1 MYRYAI
7 YQRDSN
13 YQGQILLG
21 TWDEQ
26 GNPIE
31 LTLPHMSHLY
41 YVDELH
47 NDELGTNYKT
57 LTGKNLTR
65 IDFQNSSLRFK
76 WIEDHPATK
85 IYDCLDP
92 VTEFLHE
99 RFWEV
104 NEDPEF
110 QRFPLKI
117 YMYDIET
124 GNVKKGIKFFLM
136 FLFVGVFFLG
146 ILLAILIMNIINYK
160 SLDSEI
166 MSNHV
171 EINTYED
178 SDSGTMYSPTYY
190 YNIRGKEYK
199 CSSQGSSSIM
209 PSTKNR
215 KVYFDSKNPSR
226 CMTDYSRGNN
236 KWILLFLL
244 LPIVF
249 ISVAVYNIIKVNK
262 RIKLINELNTTGKL
276 VKNLPYRLENTGM
289 SVNGV
294 QIQRPVV
301 DYTLPSGTTITL
313 QGDPRH
319 DKKVA
324 DKDGMVDLI
333 IDEANPNNYFI
344 DFEINRLSGN
354 LPTDYYTNDQIF
366 QNNGN
371 NNFMNQQDNQ
381 KYINN
386 NINNQNN

>member
-1 MYRYAI
+1 
-7 YQRDSN
+7 
-13 YQGQILLG
+13 
-21 TWDEQ
+21 
-26 GNPIE
+26 
-31 LTLPHMSHLY
+31 
-41 YVDELH
+41 
-47 NDELGTNYKT
+47 
-57 LTGKNLTR
+57 
-65 IDFQNSSLRFK
+65 
-76 WIEDHPATK
+76 
-85 IYDCLDP
+85 
-92 VTEFLHE
+92 
-99 RFWEV
+99 
-104 NEDPEF
+104 
-110 QRFPLKI
+110 
-117 YMYDIET
+117 MYDIDT
-124 GNVKKGIKFFLM
+124 SNVKKGIKFFLM
-136 FLFVGVFFLG
+136 FLLVGIFFLG

-166 MSNHV
+166 VPNHI
-171 EINTYED
+171 EINTYKD
-178 SDSGTMYSPTYY
+178 SDGDTMYSPTYY

-199 CSSQGSSSIM
+199 CSSQGGSSIM

-215 KVYFDSKNPSR
+215 KVYFDSKNPTR

-249 ISVAVYNIIKVNK
+249 IGTAVYNIIKVNK
-262 RIKLINELNTTGKL
+262 RIKLINNLNTTGKL

-289 SVNGV
+289 SFNGI
-294 QIQRPVV
+294 QIQKPVV
-301 DYTLPSGTTITL
+301 DYTLPSGTTINL

-324 DKDGMVDLI
+324 DKDGMVDLV

-354 LPTDYYTNDQIF
+354 LPTDYYTNNQIF

-381 KYINN
+381 QYINN

>member
-1 MYRYAI
+1 
-7 YQRDSN
+7 
-13 YQGQILLG
+13 
-21 TWDEQ
+21 
-26 GNPIE
+26 
-31 LTLPHMSHLY
+31 
-41 YVDELH
+41 
-47 NDELGTNYKT
+47 
-57 LTGKNLTR
+57 
-65 IDFQNSSLRFK
+65 
-76 WIEDHPATK
+76 
-85 IYDCLDP
+85 
-92 VTEFLHE
+92 
-99 RFWEV
+99 
-104 NEDPEF
+104 
-110 QRFPLKI
+110 
-117 YMYDIET
+117 MYDIDT

-136 FLFVGVFFLG
+136 FLVVGVFFLG

-178 SDSGTMYSPTYY
+178 SDGGTMYSPTYY

-226 CMTDYSRGNN
+226 CMTDYSRGSN

-381 KYINN
+381 QYISN

>member
-1 MYRYAI
+1 
-7 YQRDSN
+7 
-13 YQGQILLG
+13 
-21 TWDEQ
+21 
-26 GNPIE
+26 
-31 LTLPHMSHLY
+31 
-41 YVDELH
+41 
-47 NDELGTNYKT
+47 
-57 LTGKNLTR
+57 
-65 IDFQNSSLRFK
+65 
-76 WIEDHPATK
+76 
-85 IYDCLDP
+85 
-92 VTEFLHE
+92 
-99 RFWEV
+99 
-104 NEDPEF
+104 
-110 QRFPLKI
+110 
-117 YMYDIET
+117 MYDIDT
-124 GNVKKGIKFFLM
+124 SNVKKGIKFFLM
-136 FLFVGVFFLG
+136 FLLVGIFFLG

-171 EINTYED
+171 EINTYKD
-178 SDSGTMYSPTYY
+178 SDGDTMYSPIYY

-199 CSSQGSSSIM
+199 CSSQGGSSIM

-215 KVYFDSKNPSR
+215 KVYFDSKNPTR

-249 ISVAVYNIIKVNK
+249 IGTAVCNIIKVNK
-262 RIKLINELNTTGKL
+262 RIKLINDLNTTGKL

-289 SVNGV
+289 SVNGI
-294 QIQRPVV
+294 QIQKPVV

-324 DKDGMVDLI
+324 DKDGMVDLV

-354 LPTDYYTNDQIF
+354 LPTDYYTNNQTF

-381 KYINN
+381 QYINN

>member
-1 MYRYAI
+1 
-7 YQRDSN
+7 
-13 YQGQILLG
+13 
-21 TWDEQ
+21 
-26 GNPIE
+26 
-31 LTLPHMSHLY
+31 
-41 YVDELH
+41 
-47 NDELGTNYKT
+47 
-57 LTGKNLTR
+57 
-65 IDFQNSSLRFK
+65 
-76 WIEDHPATK
+76 
-85 IYDCLDP
+85 
-92 VTEFLHE
+92 
-99 RFWEV
+99 
-104 NEDPEF
+104 
-110 QRFPLKI
+110 
-117 YMYDIET
+117 MYDIDT
-124 GNVKKGIKFFLM
+124 SNVKKGIKFFLM
-136 FLFVGVFFLG
+136 FLLVGIFFLG

-171 EINTYED
+171 EINTYKD
-178 SDSGTMYSPTYY
+178 SDGDTMYSPIYY

-199 CSSQGSSSIM
+199 CSSQGGSSIM

-215 KVYFDSKNPSR
+215 KVYFDSKNPTR

-249 ISVAVYNIIKVNK
+249 IGTAVYNIIKVNK
-262 RIKLINELNTTGKL
+262 RIKLINDLNTTGKL

-289 SVNGV
+289 SVNGIR
-294 QIQRPVV
+294 IQKPVV

-381 KYINN
+381 QYINN

>member
-1 MYRYAI
+1 
-7 YQRDSN
+7 
-13 YQGQILLG
+13 
-21 TWDEQ
+21 
-26 GNPIE
+26 
-31 LTLPHMSHLY
+31 
-41 YVDELH
+41 
-47 NDELGTNYKT
+47 
-57 LTGKNLTR
+57 
-65 IDFQNSSLRFK
+65 
-76 WIEDHPATK
+76 
-85 IYDCLDP
+85 
-92 VTEFLHE
+92 
-99 RFWEV
+99 
-104 NEDPEF
+104 
-110 QRFPLKI
+110 
-117 YMYDIET
+117 MYDIDT
-124 GNVKKGIKFFLM
+124 SNVKKGIKFFLM
-136 FLFVGVFFLG
+136 FLLVGIFFLG

-171 EINTYED
+171 EINTYKD
-178 SDSGTMYSPTYY
+178 SDGDTMYSPIYY

-199 CSSQGSSSIM
+199 CSSQGGSSIM

-215 KVYFDSKNPSR
+215 KVYFDSKNPTR

-249 ISVAVYNIIKVNK
+249 IGTAVYNIIKVNK
-262 RIKLINELNTTGKL
+262 RIKLINDLNTTGKL

-289 SVNGV
+289 SVNGI
-294 QIQRPVV
+294 QIQKPVV

-313 QGDPRH
+313 QGNPRH

-381 KYINN
+381 QYINN

>member
-1 MYRYAI
+1 
-7 YQRDSN
+7 
-13 YQGQILLG
+13 
-21 TWDEQ
+21 
-26 GNPIE
+26 
-31 LTLPHMSHLY
+31 
-41 YVDELH
+41 
-47 NDELGTNYKT
+47 
-57 LTGKNLTR
+57 
-65 IDFQNSSLRFK
+65 
-76 WIEDHPATK
+76 
-85 IYDCLDP
+85 
-92 VTEFLHE
+92 
-99 RFWEV
+99 
-104 NEDPEF
+104 
-110 QRFPLKI
+110 
-117 YMYDIET
+117 MYDIDT
-124 GNVKKGIKFFLM
+124 SNVKKGIKFFLM
-136 FLFVGVFFLG
+136 FLFAGVFLLG

-166 MSNHV
+166 VPNHI
-171 EINTYED
+171 EINTYKD
-178 SDSGTMYSPTYY
+178 SDGDTMYSPIYY

-199 CSSQGSSSIM
+199 CSSQGGSSIM

-215 KVYFDSKNPSR
+215 KVYFDSKNTTR

-249 ISVAVYNIIKVNK
+249 IGTAVYNIIKVNK
-262 RIKLINELNTTGKL
+262 RIKLINNLNTTGKL

-289 SVNGV
+289 SFNGI
-294 QIQRPVV
+294 QIQKPVV
-301 DYTLPSGTTITL
+301 DYTLPSGTTINL

-324 DKDGMVDLI
+324 DKDGMVDLV

-354 LPTDYYTNDQIF
+354 LPTDYYTNNQIF

-381 KYINN
+381 QYINN

>member
-1 MYRYAI
+1 
-7 YQRDSN
+7 
-13 YQGQILLG
+13 
-21 TWDEQ
+21 
-26 GNPIE
+26 
-31 LTLPHMSHLY
+31 
-41 YVDELH
+41 
-47 NDELGTNYKT
+47 
-57 LTGKNLTR
+57 
-65 IDFQNSSLRFK
+65 
-76 WIEDHPATK
+76 
-85 IYDCLDP
+85 
-92 VTEFLHE
+92 
-99 RFWEV
+99 
-104 NEDPEF
+104 
-110 QRFPLKI
+110 
-117 YMYDIET
+117 MYDIDT
-124 GNVKKGIKFFLM
+124 SNVKKGIKFLLM

-166 MSNHV
+166 MPNHV

-178 SDSGTMYSPTYY
+178 SDGGTMYSPTYY

-226 CMTDYSRGNN
+226 CMTDYSRGSN

>member
-1 MYRYAI
+1 
-7 YQRDSN
+7 
-13 YQGQILLG
+13 
-21 TWDEQ
+21 
-26 GNPIE
+26 
-31 LTLPHMSHLY
+31 
-41 YVDELH
+41 
-47 NDELGTNYKT
+47 
-57 LTGKNLTR
+57 
-65 IDFQNSSLRFK
+65 
-76 WIEDHPATK
+76 
-85 IYDCLDP
+85 
-92 VTEFLHE
+92 
-99 RFWEV
+99 
-104 NEDPEF
+104 
-110 QRFPLKI
+110 
-117 YMYDIET
+117 MYDIDT
-124 GNVKKGIKFFLM
+124 SNVKKGIKFFLM
-136 FLFVGVFFLG
+136 FLLVGIFFLG

-166 MSNHV
+166 VPNHI
-171 EINTYED
+171 EINTYKD
-178 SDSGTMYSPTYY
+178 SDGDTMYSPIYY

-199 CSSQGSSSIM
+199 CLSQGGSSIM

-215 KVYFDSKNPSR
+215 KVYFDSKNPTR

-249 ISVAVYNIIKVNK
+249 IGTAVYNIIKVNK
-262 RIKLINELNTTGKL
+262 RIKLINNLNTTGKL

-289 SVNGV
+289 SFNGI
-294 QIQRPVV
+294 QIQKPVV

-354 LPTDYYTNDQIF
+354 LPTDYYTNNQTF

-381 KYINN
+381 QYINN
-386 NINNQNN
+386 NINNQNNWLF

>member
-1 MYRYAI
+1 
-7 YQRDSN
+7 
-13 YQGQILLG
+13 
-21 TWDEQ
+21 
-26 GNPIE
+26 
-31 LTLPHMSHLY
+31 
-41 YVDELH
+41 
-47 NDELGTNYKT
+47 
-57 LTGKNLTR
+57 
-65 IDFQNSSLRFK
+65 
-76 WIEDHPATK
+76 
-85 IYDCLDP
+85 
-92 VTEFLHE
+92 
-99 RFWEV
+99 
-104 NEDPEF
+104 
-110 QRFPLKI
+110 
-117 YMYDIET
+117 MYDIDT
-124 GNVKKGIKFFLM
+124 SNVKKGIKFFLM
-136 FLFVGVFFLG
+136 FLLVGIFFLG

-171 EINTYED
+171 EINTYKD
-178 SDSGTMYSPTYY
+178 SDGDTMYSPIYY

-199 CSSQGSSSIM
+199 CSSQGGSSIM

-215 KVYFDSKNPSR
+215 KVYFDSKNPTR

-249 ISVAVYNIIKVNK
+249 IGTAVYNIIKVNK
-262 RIKLINELNTTGKL
+262 RIKLINNLNTTGKL

-289 SVNGV
+289 SVNGI
-294 QIQRPVV
+294 QIQKPVV

-324 DKDGMVDLI
+324 DKDGMVDLV

-354 LPTDYYTNDQIF
+354 LPTDYYTNNQTF

-381 KYINN
+381 QYINN

>member
-1 MYRYAI
+1 
-7 YQRDSN
+7 
-13 YQGQILLG
+13 
-21 TWDEQ
+21 
-26 GNPIE
+26 
-31 LTLPHMSHLY
+31 
-41 YVDELH
+41 
-47 NDELGTNYKT
+47 
-57 LTGKNLTR
+57 
-65 IDFQNSSLRFK
+65 
-76 WIEDHPATK
+76 
-85 IYDCLDP
+85 
-92 VTEFLHE
+92 
-99 RFWEV
+99 
-104 NEDPEF
+104 
-110 QRFPLKI
+110 
-117 YMYDIET
+117 MYDIDT
-124 GNVKKGIKFFLM
+124 SNVKKGIKFFLM
-136 FLFVGVFFLG
+136 FLLVGIFFLG

-171 EINTYED
+171 EINTYKD
-178 SDSGTMYSPTYY
+178 SDGDTMYSPIYY

-199 CSSQGSSSIM
+199 CSSQGGSSIM

-215 KVYFDSKNPSR
+215 KVYFDSKNPTR

-249 ISVAVYNIIKVNK
+249 IGTAVCNIIKVNK
-262 RIKLINELNTTGKL
+262 RIKLINDLNTTGKL

-289 SVNGV
+289 SVNGI
-294 QIQRPVV
+294 QIQKPVV
-301 DYTLPSGTTITL
+301 YYTLPSGTTITL

-324 DKDGMVDLI
+324 DKDGMVDLV

-381 KYINN
+381 QYINN

>member
-1 MYRYAI
+1 
-7 YQRDSN
+7 
-13 YQGQILLG
+13 
-21 TWDEQ
+21 
-26 GNPIE
+26 
-31 LTLPHMSHLY
+31 
-41 YVDELH
+41 
-47 NDELGTNYKT
+47 
-57 LTGKNLTR
+57 
-65 IDFQNSSLRFK
+65 
-76 WIEDHPATK
+76 
-85 IYDCLDP
+85 
-92 VTEFLHE
+92 
-99 RFWEV
+99 
-104 NEDPEF
+104 
-110 QRFPLKI
+110 
-117 YMYDIET
+117 MYDIDT
-124 GNVKKGIKFFLM
+124 SNVKKGIKFFLM
-136 FLFVGVFFLG
+136 FLFAGVFLLG

-166 MSNHV
+166 VPNHI
-171 EINTYED
+171 EINTYKD
-178 SDSGTMYSPTYY
+178 SDGDTMYSPIYY

-199 CSSQGSSSIM
+199 CSSQGGSSIM

-215 KVYFDSKNPSR
+215 KVYFDSKNPTR

-249 ISVAVYNIIKVNK
+249 IGTAVYNIIKVNK

-289 SVNGV
+289 SINGV

-381 KYINN
+381 QYINN

>member
-1 MYRYAI
+1 
-7 YQRDSN
+7 
-13 YQGQILLG
+13 
-21 TWDEQ
+21 
-26 GNPIE
+26 
-31 LTLPHMSHLY
+31 
-41 YVDELH
+41 
-47 NDELGTNYKT
+47 
-57 LTGKNLTR
+57 
-65 IDFQNSSLRFK
+65 
-76 WIEDHPATK
+76 
-85 IYDCLDP
+85 
-92 VTEFLHE
+92 
-99 RFWEV
+99 
-104 NEDPEF
+104 
-110 QRFPLKI
+110 
-117 YMYDIET
+117 MYDIDT
-124 GNVKKGIKFFLM
+124 SNVKKGIKFFLM
-136 FLFVGVFFLG
+136 FLLVGIFFLG

-171 EINTYED
+171 EINTYKD
-178 SDSGTMYSPTYY
+178 SDGDTMYSPIYY

-199 CSSQGSSSIM
+199 CSSQGGSSIM

-215 KVYFDSKNPSR
+215 KVYFDSKNPTR

-236 KWILLFLL
+236 KCILLFLL

-249 ISVAVYNIIKVNK
+249 IGTAVYNIIKVNK
-262 RIKLINELNTTGKL
+262 RIKLINDLNTTGKL

-289 SVNGV
+289 SVNGI
-294 QIQRPVV
+294 QIQKPVV

-324 DKDGMVDLI
+324 DKDGMVDLV

-354 LPTDYYTNDQIF
+354 LPTDYYTNNQTF

-381 KYINN
+381 QYINN
-386 NINNQNN
+386 NINNQNNWLF

>member
-1 MYRYAI
+1 
-7 YQRDSN
+7 
-13 YQGQILLG
+13 
-21 TWDEQ
+21 
-26 GNPIE
+26 
-31 LTLPHMSHLY
+31 
-41 YVDELH
+41 
-47 NDELGTNYKT
+47 
-57 LTGKNLTR
+57 
-65 IDFQNSSLRFK
+65 
-76 WIEDHPATK
+76 
-85 IYDCLDP
+85 
-92 VTEFLHE
+92 
-99 RFWEV
+99 
-104 NEDPEF
+104 
-110 QRFPLKI
+110 
-117 YMYDIET
+117 MYDIDT
-124 GNVKKGIKFFLM
+124 SNVKKGIKFFLM
-136 FLFVGVFFLG
+136 FLLAGVFLLG

-166 MSNHV
+166 MPNHI
-171 EINTYED
+171 EINTYKN
-178 SDSGTMYSPTYY
+178 SDGDTMYSPIYY

-199 CSSQGSSSIM
+199 CSSQGGSSIM

-215 KVYFDSKNPSR
+215 KVYFDSKNPTR

-249 ISVAVYNIIKVNK
+249 IGTAVYNIIKVNK
-262 RIKLINELNTTGKL
+262 RIKLINNLNTTGKL

-289 SVNGV
+289 SFNGI
-294 QIQRPVV
+294 QIQKPVV

-324 DKDGMVDLI
+324 DKDGMVDLV

-354 LPTDYYTNDQIF
+354 LPTDYYTNNQTF

-381 KYINN
+381 QYINN

>member
-1 MYRYAI
+1 
-7 YQRDSN
+7 
-13 YQGQILLG
+13 
-21 TWDEQ
+21 
-26 GNPIE
+26 
-31 LTLPHMSHLY
+31 
-41 YVDELH
+41 
-47 NDELGTNYKT
+47 
-57 LTGKNLTR
+57 
-65 IDFQNSSLRFK
+65 
-76 WIEDHPATK
+76 
-85 IYDCLDP
+85 
-92 VTEFLHE
+92 
-99 RFWEV
+99 
-104 NEDPEF
+104 
-110 QRFPLKI
+110 
-117 YMYDIET
+117 
-124 GNVKKGIKFFLM
+124 
-136 FLFVGVFFLG
+136 
-146 ILLAILIMNIINYK
+146 MNIINYK

-166 MSNHV
+166 VPNHI
-171 EINTYED
+171 EINTYKD
-178 SDSGTMYSPTYY
+178 SDGDTMYSPIYY

-199 CSSQGSSSIM
+199 CSSQGGSSIM

-215 KVYFDSKNPSR
+215 KVYFDSKSPTR

-289 SVNGV
+289 SINGV

>member
-1 MYRYAI
+1 
-7 YQRDSN
+7 
-13 YQGQILLG
+13 
-21 TWDEQ
+21 
-26 GNPIE
+26 
-31 LTLPHMSHLY
+31 
-41 YVDELH
+41 
-47 NDELGTNYKT
+47 
-57 LTGKNLTR
+57 
-65 IDFQNSSLRFK
+65 
-76 WIEDHPATK
+76 
-85 IYDCLDP
+85 
-92 VTEFLHE
+92 
-99 RFWEV
+99 
-104 NEDPEF
+104 
-110 QRFPLKI
+110 
-117 YMYDIET
+117 MYDIDT
-124 GNVKKGIKFFLM
+124 SNVKKGIKFFLM
-136 FLFVGVFFLG
+136 FLFAGVFLLG

-166 MSNHV
+166 VPNHI
-171 EINTYED
+171 EINTYKD
-178 SDSGTMYSPTYY
+178 SDGDTMYSPIYY

-199 CSSQGSSSIM
+199 CSSQGGSSIM

-215 KVYFDSKNPSR
+215 KVYFDSKNPTR

-289 SVNGV
+289 SINGV

-366 QNNGN
+366 QNNVN

>member
-1 MYRYAI
+1 
-7 YQRDSN
+7 
-13 YQGQILLG
+13 
-21 TWDEQ
+21 
-26 GNPIE
+26 
-31 LTLPHMSHLY
+31 
-41 YVDELH
+41 
-47 NDELGTNYKT
+47 
-57 LTGKNLTR
+57 
-65 IDFQNSSLRFK
+65 
-76 WIEDHPATK
+76 
-85 IYDCLDP
+85 
-92 VTEFLHE
+92 
-99 RFWEV
+99 
-104 NEDPEF
+104 
-110 QRFPLKI
+110 
-117 YMYDIET
+117 MYDIDT
-124 GNVKKGIKFFLM
+124 SNVKKGIKFFLM
-136 FLFVGVFFLG
+136 FLLVGIFFLG

-171 EINTYED
+171 EINTYKD
-178 SDSGTMYSPTYY
+178 SDGDTMYSPIYY

-199 CSSQGSSSIM
+199 CSSQGGSSIM

-215 KVYFDSKNPSR
+215 KVYFDSKNPTR

-249 ISVAVYNIIKVNK
+249 IGTAVYNIIKVNK
-262 RIKLINELNTTGKL
+262 RIKLINDLNTTGKL

-289 SVNGV
+289 SVNGI
-294 QIQRPVV
+294 QIQKPVV

-381 KYINN
+381 QYINN

>member
-1 MYRYAI
+1 
-7 YQRDSN
+7 
-13 YQGQILLG
+13 
-21 TWDEQ
+21 
-26 GNPIE
+26 
-31 LTLPHMSHLY
+31 
-41 YVDELH
+41 
-47 NDELGTNYKT
+47 
-57 LTGKNLTR
+57 
-65 IDFQNSSLRFK
+65 
-76 WIEDHPATK
+76 
-85 IYDCLDP
+85 
-92 VTEFLHE
+92 
-99 RFWEV
+99 
-104 NEDPEF
+104 
-110 QRFPLKI
+110 
-117 YMYDIET
+117 MYDIDT
-124 GNVKKGIKFFLM
+124 SNVKKGIKFFLM

-262 RIKLINELNTTGKL
+262 RIKLINKLNTTGKL

-319 DKKVA
+319 DKKIA

-381 KYINN
+381 QYINN
-386 NINNQNN
+386 NISNQNN

>member
-1 MYRYAI
+1 
-7 YQRDSN
+7 
-13 YQGQILLG
+13 
-21 TWDEQ
+21 
-26 GNPIE
+26 
-31 LTLPHMSHLY
+31 
-41 YVDELH
+41 
-47 NDELGTNYKT
+47 
-57 LTGKNLTR
+57 
-65 IDFQNSSLRFK
+65 
-76 WIEDHPATK
+76 
-85 IYDCLDP
+85 
-92 VTEFLHE
+92 
-99 RFWEV
+99 
-104 NEDPEF
+104 
-110 QRFPLKI
+110 
-117 YMYDIET
+117 MYDIDT
-124 GNVKKGIKFFLM
+124 SNVKKGIKFFLM
-136 FLFVGVFFLG
+136 FLLAGVFLLG

-166 MSNHV
+166 VPNHI
-171 EINTYED
+171 EINTYKN
-178 SDSGTMYSPTYY
+178 SDGDTMYSPIYY

-199 CSSQGSSSIM
+199 CSSQGGSSIM

-215 KVYFDSKNPSR
+215 KVYFDSKNPTR

-249 ISVAVYNIIKVNK
+249 IGTAVYNIIKVNK
-262 RIKLINELNTTGKL
+262 RIKLINNLNTTGKL

-289 SVNGV
+289 SFNGI
-294 QIQRPVV
+294 QIQKPVV

-324 DKDGMVDLI
+324 DKDGMVDLV

-354 LPTDYYTNDQIF
+354 LPTDYYTNNQIF

-381 KYINN
+381 QYINN

>member
-1 MYRYAI
+1 
-7 YQRDSN
+7 
-13 YQGQILLG
+13 
-21 TWDEQ
+21 
-26 GNPIE
+26 
-31 LTLPHMSHLY
+31 
-41 YVDELH
+41 
-47 NDELGTNYKT
+47 
-57 LTGKNLTR
+57 
-65 IDFQNSSLRFK
+65 
-76 WIEDHPATK
+76 
-85 IYDCLDP
+85 
-92 VTEFLHE
+92 
-99 RFWEV
+99 
-104 NEDPEF
+104 
-110 QRFPLKI
+110 
-117 YMYDIET
+117 MYDIDT
-124 GNVKKGIKFFLM
+124 SNVKKGIKFFLM
-136 FLFVGVFFLG
+136 FLLVGIFFLG

-171 EINTYED
+171 EINTYKD
-178 SDSGTMYSPTYY
+178 SDGDTMYSPIYY

-199 CSSQGSSSIM
+199 CSTQGGSSIM

-215 KVYFDSKNPSR
+215 KVYFDSKNPTR

-249 ISVAVYNIIKVNK
+249 IGTAVCNIIKVNK
-262 RIKLINELNTTGKL
+262 RIKLINDLNTTGKL

-289 SVNGV
+289 SVNGI
-294 QIQRPVV
+294 QIQKPVV

-354 LPTDYYTNDQIF
+354 LPTDYYTNNQTF

-381 KYINN
+381 QYINN

>member
-1 MYRYAI
+1 
-7 YQRDSN
+7 
-13 YQGQILLG
+13 
-21 TWDEQ
+21 
-26 GNPIE
+26 
-31 LTLPHMSHLY
+31 
-41 YVDELH
+41 
-47 NDELGTNYKT
+47 
-57 LTGKNLTR
+57 
-65 IDFQNSSLRFK
+65 
-76 WIEDHPATK
+76 
-85 IYDCLDP
+85 
-92 VTEFLHE
+92 
-99 RFWEV
+99 
-104 NEDPEF
+104 
-110 QRFPLKI
+110 
-117 YMYDIET
+117 MYDIDT
-124 GNVKKGIKFFLM
+124 RNVKKGIKFFLM
-136 FLFVGVFFLG
+136 FLVVGVFFLG

-178 SDSGTMYSPTYY
+178 SDGGTMYSPTYY

-226 CMTDYSRGNN
+226 CMTDYSRGSN

-319 DKKVA
+319 DKKVV

-381 KYINN
+381 QYINN

>member
-1 MYRYAI
+1 
-7 YQRDSN
+7 
-13 YQGQILLG
+13 
-21 TWDEQ
+21 
-26 GNPIE
+26 
-31 LTLPHMSHLY
+31 
-41 YVDELH
+41 
-47 NDELGTNYKT
+47 
-57 LTGKNLTR
+57 
-65 IDFQNSSLRFK
+65 
-76 WIEDHPATK
+76 
-85 IYDCLDP
+85 
-92 VTEFLHE
+92 
-99 RFWEV
+99 
-104 NEDPEF
+104 
-110 QRFPLKI
+110 
-117 YMYDIET
+117 MYDIDT
-124 GNVKKGIKFFLM
+124 SNVKKEIKFFLM

-146 ILLAILIMNIINYK
+146 ILLAILIINIINYK

-226 CMTDYSRGNN
+226 CMTDYSRGSN

-366 QNNGN
+366 QNNVN

>member
-1 MYRYAI
+1 
-7 YQRDSN
+7 
-13 YQGQILLG
+13 
-21 TWDEQ
+21 
-26 GNPIE
+26 
-31 LTLPHMSHLY
+31 
-41 YVDELH
+41 
-47 NDELGTNYKT
+47 
-57 LTGKNLTR
+57 
-65 IDFQNSSLRFK
+65 
-76 WIEDHPATK
+76 
-85 IYDCLDP
+85 
-92 VTEFLHE
+92 
-99 RFWEV
+99 
-104 NEDPEF
+104 
-110 QRFPLKI
+110 
-117 YMYDIET
+117 MYDIDT
-124 GNVKKGIKFFLM
+124 SNVKKGIKFFLM
-136 FLFVGVFFLG
+136 FLLVGIFFLG

-171 EINTYED
+171 EINTYKD
-178 SDSGTMYSPTYY
+178 SDGDTMYSPIYY

-199 CSSQGSSSIM
+199 CSSQGGSSIM

-215 KVYFDSKNPSR
+215 KVYFDSKNPTR

-236 KWILLFLL
+236 KLILLFLL

-249 ISVAVYNIIKVNK
+249 IGTAVYNIIKVNK
-262 RIKLINELNTTGKL
+262 RIKLINDLNTTGKL

-289 SVNGV
+289 SVNGI
-294 QIQRPVV
+294 QIQKPVV

-324 DKDGMVDLI
+324 DKDGMVDLV

-354 LPTDYYTNDQIF
+354 LPTDYYTNNQTF

-381 KYINN
+381 QYINN

>member
-1 MYRYAI
+1 
-7 YQRDSN
+7 
-13 YQGQILLG
+13 
-21 TWDEQ
+21 
-26 GNPIE
+26 
-31 LTLPHMSHLY
+31 
-41 YVDELH
+41 
-47 NDELGTNYKT
+47 
-57 LTGKNLTR
+57 
-65 IDFQNSSLRFK
+65 
-76 WIEDHPATK
+76 
-85 IYDCLDP
+85 
-92 VTEFLHE
+92 
-99 RFWEV
+99 
-104 NEDPEF
+104 
-110 QRFPLKI
+110 
-117 YMYDIET
+117 MYDIDT
-124 GNVKKGIKFFLM
+124 SNVKKGIKFFLM
-136 FLFVGVFFLG
+136 FLVVGVFFLG

-178 SDSGTMYSPTYY
+178 SDGGTMYSPTYY

-226 CMTDYSRGNN
+226 CMTDYSRGSN

-381 KYINN
+381 QYINN

>member
-1 MYRYAI
+1 
-7 YQRDSN
+7 
-13 YQGQILLG
+13 
-21 TWDEQ
+21 
-26 GNPIE
+26 
-31 LTLPHMSHLY
+31 
-41 YVDELH
+41 
-47 NDELGTNYKT
+47 
-57 LTGKNLTR
+57 
-65 IDFQNSSLRFK
+65 
-76 WIEDHPATK
+76 
-85 IYDCLDP
+85 
-92 VTEFLHE
+92 
-99 RFWEV
+99 
-104 NEDPEF
+104 
-110 QRFPLKI
+110 
-117 YMYDIET
+117 MYDIDT
-124 GNVKKGIKFFLM
+124 SNVKKGIKFFLM
-136 FLFVGVFFLG
+136 FLLVGIFFLG

-166 MSNHV
+166 VPNHI
-171 EINTYED
+171 EINTYKD
-178 SDSGTMYSPTYY
+178 SDGDTMYSPTYY

-199 CSSQGSSSIM
+199 CSSQGGSSIM

-215 KVYFDSKNPSR
+215 KVYFDSKNPTR

-249 ISVAVYNIIKVNK
+249 IGTAVYNIIKVNK
-262 RIKLINELNTTGKL
+262 RIKLINNLNTTGKL

-289 SVNGV
+289 SFNGI
-294 QIQRPVV
+294 QIQKPVV

-324 DKDGMVDLI
+324 DKDGMVDLV

-354 LPTDYYTNDQIF
+354 LPTDYYTNNQIF

-381 KYINN
+381 QYINN

>member
-1 MYRYAI
+1 MF
-7 YQRDSN
+7 D
-13 YQGQILLG
+13 
-21 TWDEQ
+21 
-26 GNPIE
+26 
-31 LTLPHMSHLY
+31 
-41 YVDELH
+41 
-47 NDELGTNYKT
+47 
-57 LTGKNLTR
+57 
-65 IDFQNSSLRFK
+65 IDTS
-76 WIEDHPATK
+76 
-85 IYDCLDP
+85 
-92 VTEFLHE
+92 
-99 RFWEV
+99 
-104 NEDPEF
+104 
-110 QRFPLKI
+110 
-117 YMYDIET
+117 
-124 GNVKKGIKFFLM
+124 NVKKGIKFFLM
-136 FLFVGVFFLG
+136 FLFAGVFLLG

-166 MSNHV
+166 VPNHI
-171 EINTYED
+171 EINTYKD
-178 SDSGTMYSPTYY
+178 SDGDTMYSPIYY

-199 CSSQGSSSIM
+199 CSSQGGSSIM

-215 KVYFDSKNPSR
+215 KVYFDSKNPTR

-249 ISVAVYNIIKVNK
+249 IGTAVYNIIKVNK
-262 RIKLINELNTTGKL
+262 RIKLINNLNTTGKL

-289 SVNGV
+289 SFNGI
-294 QIQRPVV
+294 QIQKPVV
-301 DYTLPSGTTITL
+301 DYTLPSGTTINL

-324 DKDGMVDLI
+324 DKDGMVDLV

-354 LPTDYYTNDQIF
+354 LPTDYYTNNQIF

-381 KYINN
+381 QYINN

>member
-1 MYRYAI
+1 
-7 YQRDSN
+7 
-13 YQGQILLG
+13 
-21 TWDEQ
+21 
-26 GNPIE
+26 
-31 LTLPHMSHLY
+31 
-41 YVDELH
+41 
-47 NDELGTNYKT
+47 
-57 LTGKNLTR
+57 
-65 IDFQNSSLRFK
+65 
-76 WIEDHPATK
+76 
-85 IYDCLDP
+85 
-92 VTEFLHE
+92 
-99 RFWEV
+99 
-104 NEDPEF
+104 
-110 QRFPLKI
+110 
-117 YMYDIET
+117 
-124 GNVKKGIKFFLM
+124 
-136 FLFVGVFFLG
+136 
-146 ILLAILIMNIINYK
+146 MNIINYK

-178 SDSGTMYSPTYY
+178 SDGGTMYSPTYY

>member
-1 MYRYAI
+1 
-7 YQRDSN
+7 
-13 YQGQILLG
+13 
-21 TWDEQ
+21 
-26 GNPIE
+26 
-31 LTLPHMSHLY
+31 
-41 YVDELH
+41 
-47 NDELGTNYKT
+47 
-57 LTGKNLTR
+57 
-65 IDFQNSSLRFK
+65 
-76 WIEDHPATK
+76 
-85 IYDCLDP
+85 
-92 VTEFLHE
+92 
-99 RFWEV
+99 
-104 NEDPEF
+104 
-110 QRFPLKI
+110 
-117 YMYDIET
+117 MYDIDT
-124 GNVKKGIKFFLM
+124 SNVKKGIKFFLM
-136 FLFVGVFFLG
+136 FLLVGIFFLG

-171 EINTYED
+171 EINTYKD
-178 SDSGTMYSPTYY
+178 SDGDTMYSPIYY

-199 CSSQGSSSIM
+199 CSSQGGSSIM

-215 KVYFDSKNPSR
+215 KVYFDSKNPTR

-236 KWILLFLL
+236 KLILLFLL

-249 ISVAVYNIIKVNK
+249 IGTAVYNIIKVNK
-262 RIKLINELNTTGKL
+262 RIKLINDLNTTGKL

-289 SVNGV
+289 SVNGI
-294 QIQRPVV
+294 QIQKPVV

-324 DKDGMVDLI
+324 DKDGMVDLV

-354 LPTDYYTNDQIF
+354 LPTDYYTNNQTF

-381 KYINN
+381 QYINN
-386 NINNQNN
+386 NINNQNNWLF

>member
-1 MYRYAI
+1 
-7 YQRDSN
+7 
-13 YQGQILLG
+13 
-21 TWDEQ
+21 
-26 GNPIE
+26 
-31 LTLPHMSHLY
+31 
-41 YVDELH
+41 
-47 NDELGTNYKT
+47 
-57 LTGKNLTR
+57 
-65 IDFQNSSLRFK
+65 
-76 WIEDHPATK
+76 
-85 IYDCLDP
+85 
-92 VTEFLHE
+92 
-99 RFWEV
+99 
-104 NEDPEF
+104 
-110 QRFPLKI
+110 
-117 YMYDIET
+117 MYDIDT
-124 GNVKKGIKFFLM
+124 SNVKKGIKFFLM
-136 FLFVGVFFLG
+136 FLLVGIFFLG

-171 EINTYED
+171 EINTYKD
-178 SDSGTMYSPTYY
+178 SDGDTMYSPIYY

-199 CSSQGSSSIM
+199 CSSQGGSSIM

-215 KVYFDSKNPSR
+215 KVYFDSKNPTR

-249 ISVAVYNIIKVNK
+249 IGTAVYNIIKVNI
-262 RIKLINELNTTGKL
+262 RIKLINDLNTTGKL

-289 SVNGV
+289 SVNGI
-294 QIQRPVV
+294 QIQKPVV

-324 DKDGMVDLI
+324 DKDGMVDLV

-354 LPTDYYTNDQIF
+354 LPTDYYTNNQTF

-381 KYINN
+381 QYINN

>member
-1 MYRYAI
+1 
-7 YQRDSN
+7 
-13 YQGQILLG
+13 
-21 TWDEQ
+21 
-26 GNPIE
+26 
-31 LTLPHMSHLY
+31 
-41 YVDELH
+41 
-47 NDELGTNYKT
+47 
-57 LTGKNLTR
+57 
-65 IDFQNSSLRFK
+65 
-76 WIEDHPATK
+76 
-85 IYDCLDP
+85 
-92 VTEFLHE
+92 
-99 RFWEV
+99 
-104 NEDPEF
+104 
-110 QRFPLKI
+110 
-117 YMYDIET
+117 MYDIDT
-124 GNVKKGIKFFLM
+124 SNVKKGIKFFLM
-136 FLFVGVFFLG
+136 FLLVGIFFLG

-171 EINTYED
+171 EINTYKD
-178 SDSGTMYSPTYY
+178 SDGDTMYSPIYY

-199 CSSQGSSSIM
+199 CSSQGGSSIM

-215 KVYFDSKNPSR
+215 KVYFDSKNPTR

-249 ISVAVYNIIKVNK
+249 IGTAVCNIIKVNK
-262 RIKLINELNTTGKL
+262 RIKLINDLNTTGKL

-289 SVNGV
+289 SVNGI
-294 QIQRPVV
+294 QIQKPVV

-381 KYINN
+381 QYINN

>member
-1 MYRYAI
+1 
-7 YQRDSN
+7 
-13 YQGQILLG
+13 
-21 TWDEQ
+21 
-26 GNPIE
+26 
-31 LTLPHMSHLY
+31 
-41 YVDELH
+41 
-47 NDELGTNYKT
+47 
-57 LTGKNLTR
+57 
-65 IDFQNSSLRFK
+65 
-76 WIEDHPATK
+76 
-85 IYDCLDP
+85 
-92 VTEFLHE
+92 
-99 RFWEV
+99 
-104 NEDPEF
+104 
-110 QRFPLKI
+110 
-117 YMYDIET
+117 MYDIDT
-124 GNVKKGIKFFLM
+124 SNVKKGIKFFLM
-136 FLFVGVFFLG
+136 FLLVGIFFLG

-171 EINTYED
+171 EINTYKD
-178 SDSGTMYSPTYY
+178 SDGDTMYSPIYY

-199 CSSQGSSSIM
+199 CSSQGGSSIM

-215 KVYFDSKNPSR
+215 KVYFDSKNPTR

-249 ISVAVYNIIKVNK
+249 IGTAVYNIIKVNK
-262 RIKLINELNTTGKL
+262 RIKLINDLNTTGKL

-289 SVNGV
+289 SVNGI
-294 QIQRPVV
+294 QIQKPVV

-324 DKDGMVDLI
+324 DKDGMVDLV

-354 LPTDYYTNDQIF
+354 LPTDYYTNNQTF

-381 KYINN
+381 QYINN
-386 NINNQNN
+386 NINNQNNWLF

>member
-1 MYRYAI
+1 
-7 YQRDSN
+7 
-13 YQGQILLG
+13 
-21 TWDEQ
+21 
-26 GNPIE
+26 
-31 LTLPHMSHLY
+31 
-41 YVDELH
+41 
-47 NDELGTNYKT
+47 
-57 LTGKNLTR
+57 
-65 IDFQNSSLRFK
+65 
-76 WIEDHPATK
+76 
-85 IYDCLDP
+85 
-92 VTEFLHE
+92 
-99 RFWEV
+99 
-104 NEDPEF
+104 
-110 QRFPLKI
+110 
-117 YMYDIET
+117 MYDIDT
-124 GNVKKGIKFFLM
+124 SNVKKGIKFFLM
-136 FLFVGVFFLG
+136 FLLVGIFFLG

-171 EINTYED
+171 EINTYKD
-178 SDSGTMYSPTYY
+178 SDGDTMYSPIYY

-199 CSSQGSSSIM
+199 CSSQGGSSIM

-215 KVYFDSKNPSR
+215 KVYFDSKNPTR

-249 ISVAVYNIIKVNK
+249 IGTAVCNIIKVNK
-262 RIKLINELNTTGKL
+262 RIKLINDLNTTGKL

-289 SVNGV
+289 SVNGI
-294 QIQRPVV
+294 QIQKPVV

-354 LPTDYYTNDQIF
+354 LPTDYYTNNQTF

-381 KYINN
+381 QYINN